1 MVPRWR
7 RPQLSTCPTPPSLAS
22 SLVTRWRFRWRST
35 SSFSASSTSLPA
47 MYLTA
52 IPGALF
58 PIYVRH
64 ERSCVGSSGFSA
76 SPLTWVT
83 ATIRTFMTKSLGGIL
98 IRWLQLSS
106 PQYPLGHMTLC
117 STDAQTSFNRA
128 LSWHTVQWGYH
139 RDHAYTHQHVS
150 SCVGSLR
157 YMYYVSSKHNMIPS
171 KKETAPGTTANSG
184 TYLLQPH
191 RTHQL
196 KSQLRLQII
205 SFIHYGGVTVCTVQ
219 WGCHGDYAEIM
230 LTCIHISGVQSNMFT
245 VQATAIQSSPLT
257 SPRHWGQFLIISMG
271 PDDHNEWFYAEGLAI
286 STSNWNRQFVSAI
299 AYLLF
304 I

>member
-7 RPQLSTCPTPPSLAS
+7 RPQLGTCSTLPSLAS

-52 IPGALF
+52 INPGALF
-58 PIYVRH
+58 PIYVRY

-219 WGCHGDYAEIM
+219 WGCHEDYAY
-230 LTCIHISGVQSNMFT
+230 THQRSPVQHVHSSSDSNT
-245 VQATAIQSSPLT
+245 VIATDITSPLRAV
-257 SPRHWGQFLIISMG
+257 PDHFHG
-271 PDDHNEWFYAEGLAI
+271 PG
-286 STSNWNRQFVSAI
+286 
-299 AYLLF
+299 
-304 I
+304 

>member
-1 MVPRWR
+1 MRWVIR
-7 RPQLSTCPTPPSLAS
+7 
-22 SLVTRWRFRWRST
+22 
-35 SSFSASSTSLPA
+35 
-47 MYLTA
+47 
-52 IPGALF
+52 LF
-58 PIYVRH
+58 C
-64 ERSCVGSSGFSA
+64 SFSA

-184 TYLLQPH
+184 TYLLLTCCNH
-191 RTHQL
+191 TGRTSSRASCGY
-196 KSQLRLQII
+196 KSSRLYTTAGLPSAQ
-205 SFIHYGGVTVCTVQ
+205 SSGAATG
-219 WGCHGDYAEIM
+219 IM
-230 LTCIHISGVQSNMFT
+230 LIHISGVQSNMFT
-245 VQATAIQSSPLT
+245 VQATAMQSSPLT
-257 SPRHWGQFLIISMG
+257 SPRH
-271 PDDHNEWFYAEGLAI
+271 
-286 STSNWNRQFVSAI
+286 
-299 AYLLF
+299 
-304 I
+304 